1 MTYNGNT
8 DAHRRGNAK
17 YLSEMVE
24 DIKIRVPKGRK
35 EYYKLCADHADMSL
49 NAFAIKAMDEK
60 IERDD
65 LSDGS

>member
-1 MTYNGNT
+1 MTYKGNT
-8 DAHRRGNAK
+8 DARRKATAK
-17 YLSEMVE
+17 YQTEKVE

>member
-17 YLSEMVE
+17 YLSETVE